1 MFHTLSTLTIGL
13 NYGAPAG
20 DALKGTPVPL
30 NLAHEAIAQ
39 AMAASGIDCYTVI
52 DCKGYWMGQPEAS
65 LRVEVYHQDGHK
77 DVVKAARFI
86 KEQLM
91 QEAVLCAKQDILAD
105 LV

>member
-20 DALKGTPVPL
+20 DLKGKHIPL
-30 NLAHEAIAQ
+30 NVAQDTIAY

-52 DCKGYWMGQPEAS
+52 DAKGYWMGQPEAS

-86 KEQLM
+86 KEQLL
-91 QEAVLCAKQDILAD
+91 QEAVLVTKQETLAD